1 MPSRDRSL
9 RSSLNVRPGLVASE
23 LLQAGLTFPA
33 DENFRSN
40 PFPILNLQFTID
52 KNFDLGYHFVCYLE
66 QTSLTAPAIPALTLD
81 LSISCSLF
89 CFAQKVNSF
98 GTKQIQPLFAK

>member
-1 MPSRDRSL
+1 VGLLFFAGCRSRSAVNLPALSFACHRTHSI
-9 RSSLNVRPGLVASE
+9 E
-23 LLQAGLTFPA
+23 LK
-33 DENFRSN
+33 
-40 PFPILNLQFTID
+40 FTID
-52 KNFDLGYHFVCYLE
+52 KLPDLGYHFVCYLE

-98 GTKQIQPLFAK
+98 GIKQIQPLFAK